1 MRNQPPLRINLRH
14 VLTTVGLLLTVIY
27 LLGFSSSRST
37 ISHASTAEI
46 APPFV
51 ENNEI
56 PKATKPCSPDVAQW
70 WQELREAGKAA
81 AQATA
86 RKEAAIKK
94 AIVSKWTRYEHVPDD
109 EREILQADELN
120 KLNEA
125 ISISKTKYQS
135 LIHQATEKSY
145 LAPIDD
151 SRVTILHFNE
161 PRYTDEARMLKI
173 TGTIKTRVLFQGDGT
188 VGRVTIRE
196 GLGHGLD
203 ERAIQTIYDLVF
215 FPAVKSGQ
223 FVAFIQPVEVEF
235 KLR

>member
-1 MRNQPPLRINLRH
+1 MRHN
-14 VLTTVGLLLTVIY
+14 VLAAVGLVMMEFCW
-27 LLGFSSSRST
+27 LGVTNSQSLVGTYAGTQEFSPRL
-37 ISHASTAEI
+37 AQG
-46 APPFV
+46 
-51 ENNEI
+51 NEI
-56 PKATKPCSPDVAQW
+56 PKATKPCSPQVSEW

-86 RKEAAIKK
+86 RKEGAIKK

-125 ISISKTKYQS
+125 ISISKTKYLS
-135 LIHQATEKSY
+135 LIHLATEKSY
-145 LAPIDD
+145 AAPIDD

-203 ERAIQTIYDLVF
+203 ERGIQTIYDLVF
-215 FPAVKSGQ
+215 FPAVKDGQ
-223 FVAFIQPVEVEF
+223 FVAYLQAVEVEF

>member
-1 MRNQPPLRINLRH
+1 MKHRA
-14 VLTTVGLLLTVIY
+14 LTTIGFVMVAIGWLGLTNLQSIVG
-27 LLGFSSSRST
+27 SS
-37 ISHASTAEI
+37 ASTLQFSPSFA
-46 APPFV
+46 AS
-51 ENNEI
+51 NEI
-56 PKATKPCSPDVAQW
+56 PKATRPSSPEVAQW
-70 WQELREAGKAA
+70 WRELREAGKVA

-94 AIVSKWTRYEHVPDD
+94 AIVSKWTRYQHVPDD
-109 EREILQADELN
+109 EREILQADDLN

-125 ISISKTKYQS
+125 ISVSKTKYLS
-135 LIHQATEKSY
+135 LIHQAIEKSY
-145 LAPIDD
+145 AAPIDD

-203 ERAIQTIYDLVF
+203 ERALQTIYDLVF
-215 FPAVKSGQ
+215 LPAVKGGQ
-223 FVAFIQPVEVEF
+223 FVAFLQSVEVEF